1 MRIGMMTDMD
11 KPYISRITNPISC
24 TKEYLMKAGHAVL
37 IFTFGNLDHAD
48 FEQRMGGSAGQL
60 LTGTSHAPGFLCRR
74 CAKTLMLILQL
85 VYAHTSNLTGRLENL
100 RP

>member
-24 TKEYLMKAGHAVL
+24 TKEYLMKAGQ
-37 IFTFGNLDHAD
+37 AD

-74 CAKTLMLILQL
+74 CVKTLMLILQL